1 MAMIT
6 NYFKVAWRN
15 LLKNRFYSLINC
27 AGLTVGLSVGIL
39 ILLWVQDELSYD
51 RFHEKSDV
59 IYKLE
64 NKVGTGSSQQIWT
77 STVAPIAEFA
87 KRELPEV
94 REAVRITHDGLFTL
108 FKYKGKVFNEN
119 NSLFTDPSLFS
130 VFDFNLI
137 QGNQSKPFPDNHS
150 VVLTETTAKRYF
162 GNENPIG
169 KVIVANNNANFTV
182 SGVIRDIPKNSS
194 FKGDMF
200 LPIGLFFDKMYMERR
215 DGRNS
220 DNDFTQFNYYTWLQ
234 LQAGKSPV
242 DLAVKLRNIHLRNK
256 PDDTDLTYLLQPLAD
271 THLYHSDGTDGG
283 IETVRMFLIIAL
295 LILSIACINYVNL
308 STARAIL
315 RSKEVSMRKIVGAAK
330 SQLFLQFLVET
341 VLVFFLTTAFA
352 LALMYAI
359 LPVFNQIS
367 GKSLMLDFSDYAIWK
382 VVGFTIFGTLV
393 ASSIYPALLL
403 SSFEPLRAL
412 KGKVSGKINEAI
424 FRKALVVIQFS
435 VSVILVAGTFIIGS
449 QLSYIR
455 SKALGYD
462 KSHVLSF
469 YMQDMSQHYEAVK
482 AELLNESGVNG
493 ITRANSNIINLAG
506 MTGDNSW
513 DGKEA
518 GETMM
523 LRTLSIDKDF
533 VSFFKMQLSDGA
545 GFTGSVSDSS
555 HFILN
560 ETAVKAARI
569 KDPIGK
575 KFKLWNITGTIT
587 GVVKDFHY
595 GSMKQ
600 VIEPTIFFYQP
611 NQMDRIFIKTTGK
624 DADKVIASAQRLW
637 KQYNADFIFQYAFLD
652 DSFNDLYK
660 TEQQTSLLFN
670 IFAGIAIFISCLG
683 LFGLAAYTAQTRTRE
698 IGVRKVLG
706 SSVAGIVE
714 LLAKDF
720 IKLVLIGVVIAVPIA
735 WYTMSKWLQD
745 FAYRVEIQWWIFV
758 VSGFL
763 ALMVALLT
771 VSYQSIKAALMNPV
785 KSLKSE

>member
-1 MAMIT
+1 MIT
-6 NYFKVAWRN
+6 NYLKIAWRN

-27 AGLTVGLSVGIL
+27 TGLTVGLSVGIL

-94 REAVRITHDGLFTL
+94 KNAVRLTYNGLFTL
-108 FKYKGKVFNEN
+108 FKYKGKVFNEA
-119 NSLFTDPSLFS
+119 NSTFADPSLFS

-137 QGNQSKPFPDNHS
+137 QGNQSKPFPDKHS
-150 VVLTETTAKRYF
+150 VVLTETTARRYF
-162 GNENPIG
+162 GNDDPIG
-169 KVIVANNNANFTV
+169 KVILANNNANFTV
-182 SGVIRDIPKNSS
+182 TGVIRDIPKNSG
-194 FKGDMF
+194 FRGDMF
-200 LPIGLFFDKMYMERR
+200 FSIGLFFDRMYAERR

-220 DNDFTQFNYYTWLQ
+220 DNDFIQFNYLTYLQ
-234 LQAGKSPV
+234 VQPGKSAA

-256 PDDTDLTYLLQPLAD
+256 ADDTDLTYLLQPLSD
-271 THLYHSDGTDGG
+271 VHLYNSDGTDGG
-283 IETVRMFLIIAL
+283 IETVRMFVIIAL
-295 LILSIACINYVNL
+295 LILAIACINYVNL

-341 VLVFFLTTAFA
+341 VLVFTLATVFA
-352 LALMYAI
+352 LGLMYAI
-359 LPVFNQIS
+359 LPIFNQIS
-367 GKSLMLDFSDYAIWK
+367 GKSLVLDFTNYSIWK

-412 KGKVSGKINEAI
+412 KGKVSGKINEAV
-424 FRKALVVIQFS
+424 FRKTLVVIQFA

-449 QLSYIR
+449 QLNYIR
-455 SKALGYD
+455 SKELGYD
-462 KSHVLSF
+462 KTHVLSF
-469 YMQDMSQHYEAVK
+469 YMQDMGKHYEAVK
-482 AELLNESGVNG
+482 SELLNQPGVTA

-506 MTGDNSW
+506 LTGDNSW

-523 LRTLSIDKDF
+523 LRTLSVDKDF
-533 VSFFKMQLSDGA
+533 VSFFKMRVLDGA
-545 GFTGSVSDSS
+545 SFTGSVSDSS

-575 KFKLWNITGTIT
+575 KFKLWNKTGTII
-587 GVVKDFHY
+587 GVVKDFHFA
-595 GSMKQ
+595 SMKQ
-600 VIEPTIFFYQP
+600 TIEPTIFFYQP
-611 NQMDRIFIKTTGK
+611 NEMNRIFIKTTGK
-624 DADKVIASAQRLW
+624 DADKVIGKAGSLW
-637 KQYNADFIFQYAFLD
+637 KQYNADFTFQYAFLD

-660 TEQQTSLLFN
+660 TEQQTGLLFN

-735 WYTMSKWLQD
+735 WYAMSKWLED
-745 FAYRVEIQWWIFV
+745 FAYRVEVQWWIFV

-763 ALMVALLT
+763 ALIVALLT
-771 VSYQSIKAALMNPV
+771 ISFQSVKAALMNPV

>member
-1 MAMIT
+1 MIT
-6 NYFKVAWRN
+6 NYFKIAWRN

-27 AGLTVGLSVGIL
+27 TGLTVGLSVGIL

-51 RFHEKSDV
+51 RFHQNSEV

-77 STVAPIAEFA
+77 ATVAPIAEFA
-87 KRELPEV
+87 KREVPEV
-94 REAVRITHDGLFTL
+94 KNAVRLTYNGLFTL
-108 FKYKGKVFNEN
+108 FKYKGKVFNEETTI
-119 NSLFTDPSLFS
+119 FTDPTLFS
-130 VFDFNLI
+130 VFDFNLV
-137 QGNQSKPFPDNHS
+137 QGSQSKPFPDNHS

-162 GNENPIG
+162 GKEDPIG
-169 KVIVANNNANFTV
+169 KVILANNNANFTV
-182 SGVIRDIPKNSS
+182 TGVIKDIPKNSTL
-194 FKGDMF
+194 KGDMF
-200 LPIGLFFDKMYMERR
+200 FPIALFFDRVYAERH
-215 DGRNS
+215 DGKNS
-220 DNDFTQFNYYTWLQ
+220 DNDFIQFNYETYLQ
-234 LQAGKSPV
+234 IQPGKSSA

-283 IETVRMFLIIAL
+283 IETVRMFIIIAL
-295 LILSIACINYVNL
+295 LILAIACINYVNL

-341 VLVFFLTTAFA
+341 VLIFSLATVFA
-352 LALMYAI
+352 LVLMYAI

-367 GKSLMLDFSDYAIWK
+367 GKSLVIDFTDYPIWK
-382 VVGFTIFGTLV
+382 VVGVTILGTLV

-424 FRKALVVIQFS
+424 FRKTLVVVQFA

-455 SKALGYD
+455 SKELGYE
-462 KSHVLSF
+462 KTHVLSF
-469 YMQDMSQHYEAVK
+469 YMQDMGKHYEAVK
-482 AELLNESGVNG
+482 AELLNQSGVTAV
-493 ITRANSNIINLAG
+493 TRANSNIINLGG

-523 LRTLSIDKDF
+523 LRTLAIDKDF
-533 VSFFKMQLSDGA
+533 VPFFKMQLLNGA

-575 KFKLWNITGTIT
+575 KFKLWNKTGTII
-587 GVVKDFHY
+587 GVLKDFHY

-600 VIEPTIFFYQP
+600 IIEPTIFFYQP
-611 NQMDRIFIKTTGK
+611 TQMNRIFIKTTGK
-624 DADKVIASAQRLW
+624 DADKVIASAGRLW
-637 KQYNADFIFQYAFLD
+637 KQYNADFTFQFAFLD

-660 TEQQTSLLFN
+660 TEQQTGLLFN

-706 SSVAGIVE
+706 SSVVGIVE

-720 IKLVLIGVVIAVPIA
+720 IKLVLIGVVIAVPIS
-735 WYTMSKWLQD
+735 WYAMSKWLQD
-745 FAYRVEIQWWIFV
+745 FAYRVEIQWWIFA

-763 ALMVALLT
+763 ALAVALLT
-771 VSYQSIKAALMNPV
+771 VSFQSIKAALMNPV
-785 KSLKSE
+785 KSLRSE

>member
-1 MAMIT
+1 MIT
-6 NYFKVAWRN
+6 NYFKIAWRN

-27 AGLTVGLSVGIL
+27 TGLTVGLSVGIL

-51 RFHEKSDV
+51 WFHQNSEV

-77 STVAPIAEFA
+77 ATVAPIAEFA
-87 KRELPEV
+87 KREVPEV
-94 REAVRITHDGLFTL
+94 KNAVRLTYNGLFTL
-108 FKYKGKVFNEN
+108 FKYKGKVFNEETTI
-119 NSLFTDPSLFS
+119 FTDPTLFS
-130 VFDFNLI
+130 VFDFNLV
-137 QGNQSKPFPDNHS
+137 QGSQSKPFPDNHS

-162 GNENPIG
+162 GKEDPIG
-169 KVIVANNNANFTV
+169 KVILANNNANFTV
-182 SGVIRDIPKNSS
+182 TGVIKHIPKNSTL
-194 FKGDMF
+194 KGDMF
-200 LPIGLFFDKMYMERR
+200 FPIALFFDRVYAERH
-215 DGRNS
+215 DGKNS
-220 DNDFTQFNYYTWLQ
+220 DNDFIQFNYETYLQ
-234 LQAGKSPV
+234 IQPGKSSA

-283 IETVRMFLIIAL
+283 IETVRMFIIIAL
-295 LILSIACINYVNL
+295 LILAIACINYVNL

-341 VLVFFLTTAFA
+341 VLIFSLATVFA
-352 LALMYAI
+352 LVLMYAI

-367 GKSLMLDFSDYAIWK
+367 GKSLVIDFTDYPIWK
-382 VVGFTIFGTLV
+382 VVGVTILGTLV

-403 SSFEPLRAL
+403 STFEPLRAL

-424 FRKALVVIQFS
+424 FRKTLVVVQFA

-455 SKALGYD
+455 SKELGYE
-462 KSHVLSF
+462 KTHVLSF
-469 YMQDMSQHYEAVK
+469 YMQDMGEHYEAVK
-482 AELLNESGVNG
+482 AELLNQSGVTAV
-493 ITRANSNIINLAG
+493 TRANSNIINLGG

-523 LRTLSIDKDF
+523 LRTLAIDKDF
-533 VSFFKMQLSDGA
+533 VPFFKMQLLNGA

-575 KFKLWNITGTIT
+575 KFKLWNKTGTII

-600 VIEPTIFFYQP
+600 IIEPTIFFYQP
-611 NQMDRIFIKTTGK
+611 TQMNRIFIKTTGK
-624 DADKVIASAQRLW
+624 DADKVIASAGRLW
-637 KQYNADFIFQYAFLD
+637 KQYNADFTFQFAFLD

-660 TEQQTSLLFN
+660 TEQQTGLLFN

-706 SSVAGIVE
+706 SSVVGIVE

-720 IKLVLIGVVIAVPIA
+720 IKLVLIGVVIAVPIS
-735 WYTMSKWLQD
+735 WYSMSKWLED
-745 FAYRVEIQWWIFV
+745 FAYRVEIQWWIFA

-763 ALMVALLT
+763 ALAVALLT
-771 VSYQSIKAALMNPV
+771 VSFQSIKAALMNPV
-785 KSLKSE
+785 KSLRSE

>member
-1 MAMIT
+1 MIT

-27 AGLTVGLSVGIL
+27 TGLTVGLSVGIL

-51 RFHEKSDV
+51 RFHEKAGV

-64 NKVGTGSSQQIWT
+64 NKVGTGSTQQIWT
-77 STVAPIAEFA
+77 ETVAPIAEIA
-87 KRELPEV
+87 KREVPEV
-94 REAVRITHDGLFTL
+94 KNAVRLNYNRVFTL
-108 FKYKGKVFNEN
+108 FKYKGKVFNEEITI
-119 NSLFTDPSLFS
+119 FTDPALFS
-130 VFDFNLI
+130 VFDFNLV
-137 QGNQSKPFPDNHS
+137 QGSRSKPFPDNHS
-150 VVLTETTAKRYF
+150 VILTETTAKRYF
-162 GNENPIG
+162 GKEDPIG
-169 KVIVANNNANFTV
+169 KVILANNNANFTV
-182 SGVIRDIPKNSS
+182 AGIIKDIPKNSTL
-194 FKGDMF
+194 KGDMF
-200 LPIGLFFDKMYMERR
+200 FPIALFFDRMYAERH
-215 DGRNS
+215 DGKNS
-220 DNDFTQFNYYTWLQ
+220 DNDFIQFNYETYLQ
-234 LQAGKSPV
+234 LQPGKSSA

-256 PDDTDLTYLLQPLAD
+256 PDDTDLTYLLQPLKD

-283 IETVRMFLIIAL
+283 IETVRMFIIIAL
-295 LILSIACINYVNL
+295 LILIIACINYVNL

-341 VLVFFLTTAFA
+341 ILLFSLATAFA
-352 LALMYAI
+352 LVIMYAI

-367 GKSLMLDFSDYAIWK
+367 GKSLIIDFTDYAIWK
-382 VVGFTIFGTLV
+382 VVGVTIFGTLV

-424 FRKALVVIQFS
+424 FRKTLVVVQFA

-449 QLSYIR
+449 QLNYIR
-455 SKALGYD
+455 SKELGYE
-462 KSHVLSF
+462 KTHVLSF
-469 YMQDMSQHYEAVK
+469 YMQDMGKHYEAVK
-482 AELLNESGVNG
+482 AELLNQSGVTA
-493 ITRANSNIINLAG
+493 ITRANSNIINLGG
-506 MTGDNSW
+506 MTGNNSW

-523 LRTLSIDKDF
+523 LRTLAIDKDF
-533 VSFFKMQLSDGA
+533 VSFFKMQLLNGA

-575 KFKLWNITGTIT
+575 KFKLWNRTGTII

-600 VIEPTIFFYQP
+600 IIEPTIFFYQP
-611 NQMDRIFIKTTGK
+611 NQMNRIFIKTTGK
-624 DADKVIASAQRLW
+624 DADKVIASAGRLW
-637 KQYNADFIFQYAFLD
+637 KQYNADFTFQFAFLD

-660 TEQQTSLLFN
+660 TEQQTGLLFN

-706 SSVAGIVE
+706 SSVVGIVE

-735 WYTMSKWLQD
+735 WYAMSKWLQD
-745 FAYRVEIQWWIFV
+745 FAYRVEIQWWIFA

-763 ALMVALLT
+763 ALAVALLT
-771 VSYQSIKAALMNPV
+771 VSFQSIKAALMNPV
-785 KSLKSE
+785 KSLRSE